1 MTHRFLNLFVDG
13 KWTGNKDR
21 SITVREN
28 GVIVSYD
35 MDEYAK
41 EHGITL
47 PDSASKPQK
56 KINTDVKEKEHAD
69 MGHQDH
75 SRDIEVDGNGNSE
88 G

>member
-1 MTHRFLNLFVDG
+1 MTHRFLNLFVDN
-13 KWTGNKDR
+13 KWTGNADR
-21 SITVREN
+21 SIRID
-28 GVIVSYD
+28 GVEHD

-56 KINTDVKEKEHAD
+56 KINTDVKEKDHAD
-69 MGHQDH
+69 MGFKDH

>member
-1 MTHRFLNLFVDG
+1 MEHRFLNIF
-13 KWTGNKDR
+13 
-21 SITVREN
+21 EN
-28 GVIVSYD
+28 GVWPRPDRIIKVNGVEHD

-47 PDSASKPQK
+47 PDSGAKPQK

-69 MGHQDH
+69 MEHKDH